1 MRSSFEGR
9 DYLVELGDAG
19 RRGHGHEMV
28 SPKPSD
34 VPLYYSA
41 LLVGPLDARV
51 TVEGVKA
58 VVAAQQDEPLG
69 LDAISP
75 EQHPRDGRLQVVV
88 TDSAGY
94 TPQALEGVDVA
105 GEERLLRLGG
115 KRPVA
120 RPSRRRQS

>member
-1 MRSSFEGR
+1 
-9 DYLVELGDAG
+9 
-19 RRGHGHEMV
+19 MV

-69 LDAISP
+69 LDALSP
-75 EQHPRDGRLQVVV
+75 EQHSGDGRLQVVV
-88 TDSAGY
+88 TDSAGH